1 MQCRA
6 SRPQLLVGGLEFLVG
21 GLQFLTEVQ
30 ESSLQHLEARHIGEV
45 DARAHQAF
53 TLQQRHDQH
62 IEVASPTRGDCPFHI
77 MERDRVAFAD
87 DLFDEGVQRDWP
99 VEEGIIRGGS
109 VHVLQL
115 RTKEGASLLVSQQQD
130 TGRIY
135 HDLGSRHSV

>member
-1 MQCRA
+1 
-6 SRPQLLVGGLEFLVG
+6 
-21 GLQFLTEVQ
+21 
-30 ESSLQHLEARHIGEV
+30 
-45 DARAHQAF
+45 
-53 TLQQRHDQH
+53 
-62 IEVASPTRGDCPFHI
+62 

-130 TGRIY
+130 TSRIY